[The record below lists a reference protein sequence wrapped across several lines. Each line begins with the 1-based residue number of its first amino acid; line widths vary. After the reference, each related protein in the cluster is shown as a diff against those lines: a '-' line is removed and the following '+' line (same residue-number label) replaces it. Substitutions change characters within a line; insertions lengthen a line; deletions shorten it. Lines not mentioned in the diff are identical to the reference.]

1 MAVERVALAIEID
14 SVIDVS
20 VVMGVVLAVE
30 LAVEEDVTE
39 TGITMTSA
47 KRKGNS
53 KRKRKREAVSPC
65 LERLHCFSWA
75 L

>member
-1 MAVERVALAIEID
+1 MAAVERVALESLED
-14 SVIDVS
+14 VKKENVESVEV
-20 VVMGVVLAVE
+20 G
-30 LAVEEDVTE
+30 VEEGVTE
-39 TGITMTSA
+39 TGIAMTSA
-47 KRKGNS
+47 KRKGNR

>member
-1 MAVERVALAIEID
+1 MVAEERVALAIEID

-20 VVMGVVLAVE
+20 VVMGVE
-30 LAVEEDVTE
+30 LGVEEDVTE

-47 KRKGNS
+47 KRKGIR